1 MSLGRME
8 EVGSF
13 AAKSNLW
20 VIYYF
25 RRYFAIKA
33 QRLMFSFSLR
43 NKFHHSH
50 GYTIR
55 CKGAERTPDKTAPHL
70 GGVLTDAR
78 DLLLEAADGALLG
91 YASLSLLPAL
101 SPSLLPP
108 LLPSLPLS
116 FHSFLSPFFPSLPP
130 SYPPTLPL
138 SFLSLFPLSLLS
150 FSPSCQ
156 QTLLLSIKNRKI
168 FEKM

>member
-25 RRYFAIKA
+25 RWYFVIKA

-55 CKGAERTPDKTAPHL
+55 CTGAERTPDKTAPHL
-70 GGVLTDAR
+70 GGVLTDAS
-78 DLLLEAADGALLG
+78 DLFLEADGALLG

-101 SPSLLPP
+101 SPSLLP
-108 LLPSLPLS
+108 SLPLS
-116 FHSFLSPFFPSLPP
+116 IHSFLSPFFPSLPL
-130 SYPPTLPL
+130 SLPPTLPP

-150 FSPSCQ
+150 FSPSSYSF
-156 QTLLLSIKNRKI
+156 LPADISPKH
-168 FEKM
+168 